1 MEEPF
6 DLFVTVSCVRC
17 GKQGYVEM
25 CEECVKELDVFA
37 LEALK
42 AIATEEQITEWAW
55 QHDIKKGESK

>member
-17 GKQGYVEM
+17 GKRGYVEM
-25 CEECVKELDVFA
+25 CEECVKELDAFA

>member
-25 CEECVKELDVFA
+25 CEECVKELDAFA

-42 AIATEEQITEWAW
+42 AIATEDQITEWAW
-55 QHDIKKGESK
+55 QHDIERGES

>member
-6 DLFVTVSCVRC
+6 DLFVTVPCVRC

-25 CEECVKELDVFA
+25 CEECVHELDAYA

-42 AIATEEQITEWAW
+42 AIATEDQITEWAW
-55 QHDIKKGESK
+55 QHDIERG